1 MTHTE
6 AVSEF
11 KEASAAVRRA
21 YAAHH
26 DARMGQILA
35 DLAMAKATENLTAAQ
50 DRLAAADEALRH
62 AEEPAPPPPADID
75 ASRGAWADI
84 HAVPAIHASGNGVA
98 EAVD

>member
-1 MTHTE
+1 MTHDQ
-6 AVSEF
+6 AISEF
-11 KEASAAVRRA
+11 REASAAVRRA

-26 DARMGQILA
+26 DARMGQI
-35 DLAMAKATENLTAAQ
+35 
-50 DRLAAADEALRH
+50 LAAADEALRH

-84 HAVPAIHASGNGVA
+84 HASGNGVA

>member
-35 DLAMAKATENLTAAQ
+35 DVAYAKATENLTAAQ

-75 ASRGAWADI
+75 ASRGPWAD
-84 HAVPAIHASGNGVA
+84 IHASGNGLL